1 MTHNPKVEKTKHS
14 DDDVVNRNEEDD
26 CDDYYDVVR
35 KKKAEG
41 VADGKELWQFSAGPF
56 CRFFFF
62 FFQLNCC

>member
-41 VADGKELWQFSAGPF
+41 VADGKELWQF
-56 CRFFFF
+56 
-62 FFQLNCC
+62 